1 MHFIYG
7 QNQIEIQDADLDPVK
22 TFECG
27 QCFRWNADKCGV
39 YTGVFGKH
47 AARVWK
53 ENDSV
58 FISSDKET
66 FETVWREYFDLN
78 RDYDKVRQAVSIDD
92 YMKSASEYGR
102 GIRLLRQDKWEVVC
116 SFIISQ
122 CNNIPRIK
130 KIVET
135 MSESFGEEFEFEGK
149 TLYSFPSA
157 EKIAALELEDLA
169 VLRCGYRAP
178 YILNAA
184 RAVVD
189 GSLDLEALSVM
200 DCNIALKELGKMNG
214 VGDKVANCIV
224 LFGFQMFC
232 AFPVDVWM
240 KRALSEHYG
249 KDFNPCSVFG
259 EYAGFAQQYMF
270 YYARS
275 GEK

>member
-7 QNQIEIQDADLDPVK
+7 QNQTEIRDADFDPVK

-27 QCFRWNADKCGV
+27 QCFRWNADADGV

-47 AARVWK
+47 AARVWV
-53 ENDSV
+53 ESDSV
-58 FISSDKET
+58 FISSGREE
-66 FETVWREYFDLN
+66 FETVWMDYFDLT
-78 RDYDKVRQAVSIDD
+78 RDYSKVREAVSIDD
-92 YMKSASEYGR
+92 YMRRASEYGR

-130 KIVET
+130 KIIEK
-135 MSESFGEEFEFEGK
+135 MCESFGEAFEFNGK
-149 TLYSFPSA
+149 TLYTFPSA
-157 EKIAALELEDLA
+157 DKIAALEPEDLV

-178 YILNAA
+178 YIINAA
-184 RAVVD
+184 RAIAD
-189 GSLDLEALSVM
+189 GSLNLEALSEM
-200 DCNIALKELGKMNG
+200 DCNAALKELGKMSGIG
-214 VGDKVANCIV
+214 VKVANCIV

-240 KRALSEHYG
+240 KRALAEHYG
-249 KDFNPCSVFG
+249 KDFNPSSVFG

>member
-1 MHFIYG
+1 MRFLFG
-7 QNQIEIQDADLDPVK
+7 QNQTEIQDADLDPVK

-27 QCFRWNADKCGV
+27 QCFRWNADTDGV

-47 AARVWK
+47 AAKVWR

-58 FISSDKET
+58 YISSGKEE
-66 FETVWREYFDLN
+66 FEAVWREYFDLD
-78 RDYDKVRQAVSIDD
+78 RDYGKVREAVGIDD
-92 YMKSASEYGR
+92 YMRMAAEYGR
-102 GIRLLRQDKWEVVC
+102 GIRILRQDKWEVVC

-135 MSESFGEEFEFEGK
+135 MCERFGDAFEFEGK
-149 TLYSFPSA
+149 TLYSFPTA
-157 EKIAALELEDLA
+157 EKIAALTLEDLS

-184 RAVVD
+184 RAVAN
-189 GSLDLEALSVM
+189 GSLDLDALSAM
-200 DCNIALKELGKMNG
+200 DCNVALKELGKMSG
-214 VGDKVANCIV
+214 IGDKVANCIV

-240 KRALSEHYG
+240 KRALAEHYG
-249 KDFNPCSVFG
+249 KDFNPSVFG

-270 YYARS
+270 YFARS